1 MANITLLQDR
11 RELRGYSINELS
23 KLTGI
28 DEKTLIAYEKEKK
41 VKKAHYMP
49 LMKVLHIPKIVL
61 TYTKSLL
68 EIKQEVASEYDM
80 GHLFICKNSDNGD
93 LLNNT

>member
-28 DEKTLIAYEKEKK
+28 DEKTLIAYEKKKK
-41 VKKAHYMP
+41 VKKSHYMP

-68 EIKQEVASEYDM
+68 EIKQEVASEYE
-80 GHLFICKNSDNGD
+80 HLFICKNSDNGD
-93 LLNNT
+93 LLNDS